1 MMEKTT
7 SNNTWRTKGALA
19 SKEMYA
25 MYKTMVASP
34 VDYRTYKKILLACNV
49 EFMRML
55 VEEGK
60 EIRMPYL
67 NMLKVRKRRMANVTA
82 VDYGHLRKT
91 GELKVYDNSHSDGY
105 SARFHWTKSKAVV
118 PGKSIY
124 CFRAKRCWNRAITLE
139 MKKPNGHV
147 KYSEYAK

>member
-7 SNNTWRTKGALA
+7 NSNKWRTRGALA
-19 SKEMYA
+19 SKEMYKI
-25 MYKTMVASP
+25 YVSSVTTP
-34 VDYRTYKKILLACNV
+34 VDYKTYKQILLACNV
-49 EFMRML
+49 EFMRLM

-67 NMLKVRKRRMANVTA
+67 NMLKVRKRKMPNATA

-91 GELKVYDNSHSDGY
+91 GELKIYDNTHSDGY
-105 SARFHWTKSKAVV
+105 SARIHWAKSKAVV

-124 CFRAKRCWNRAITLE
+124 SFRAKRYVTRALAVE
-139 MKKPNGHV
+139 MKKPNGHI
-147 KYSEYAK
+147 KYSEYGK